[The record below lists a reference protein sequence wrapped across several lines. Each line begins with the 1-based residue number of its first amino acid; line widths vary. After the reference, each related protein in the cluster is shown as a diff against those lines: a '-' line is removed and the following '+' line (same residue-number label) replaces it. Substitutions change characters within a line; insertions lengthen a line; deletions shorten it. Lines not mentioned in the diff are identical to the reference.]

1 MKITNDFLF
10 LSYISV
16 QKKHSKNFKFAEK
29 QKKYFN
35 GRLFIGWPATH
46 FFTGRFASIVL
57 DGFKLLRIS
66 GNIK

>member
-29 QKKYFN
+29 QKKIFQWAPIY
-35 GRLFIGWPATH
+35 RLTSYALFYWTVCKYRIGW
-46 FFTGRFASIVL
+46 I
-57 DGFKLLRIS
+57 
-66 GNIK
+66 